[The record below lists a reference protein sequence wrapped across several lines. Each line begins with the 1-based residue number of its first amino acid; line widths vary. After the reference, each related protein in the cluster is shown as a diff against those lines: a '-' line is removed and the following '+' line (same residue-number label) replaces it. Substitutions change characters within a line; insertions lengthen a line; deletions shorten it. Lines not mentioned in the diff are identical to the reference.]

1 MAFPQTTASVS
12 TAHGR
17 GEEDLPS
24 PGTGVVPV
32 YLPCTPSTANFHY
45 RKHVRKKDSKA
56 IVNLPGWQPWDR
68 HFSCCAHA
76 LFRVAWTSFPARR
89 PHLGTNSHPSVL
101 QSFTSRLL
109 AAEKC
114 PESPRQDHNLQHRS
128 LVHGSGAHKA
138 HTILK
143 LLPPISPSGM
153 PHKKEFRPN
162 WAFHPLPAFQGTAGQ
177 GQRSLP
183 GLLDSVCAP
192 SSPPLCNYD
201 WNVPQGCNQTKSCP
215 PARELKTTLQPLLC
229 YPTLN

>member
-1 MAFPQTTASVS
+1 M
-12 TAHGR
+12 
-17 GEEDLPS
+17 GEERKISLLL
-24 PGTGVVPV
+24 GQVL
-32 YLPCTPSTANFHY
+32 YLFTCLAHPQQQIFITENTSE
-45 RKHVRKKDSKA
+45 KKYSKS

-162 WAFHPLPAFQGTAGQ
+162 WAFHLLPAFRARLGKGSAPFRACWIQFVLQAV
-177 GQRSLP
+177 P
-183 GLLDSVCAP
+183 CCAI
-192 SSPPLCNYD
+192 
-201 WNVPQGCNQTKSCP
+201 
-215 PARELKTTLQPLLC
+215 TTEMFHRAVTRPRAVLQHVS
-229 YPTLN
+229 

>member
-1 MAFPQTTASVS
+1 MTALGQAFFLLCSCSFQSS
-12 TAHGR
+12 LNKFSSQ
-17 GEEDLPS
+17 E
-24 PGTGVVPV
+24 
-32 YLPCTPSTANFHY
+32 TPSWH
-45 RKHVRKKDSKA
+45 
-56 IVNLPGWQPWDR
+56 
-68 HFSCCAHA
+68 
-76 LFRVAWTSFPARR
+76 
-89 PHLGTNSHPSVL
+89 SHPSVL
-101 QSFTSRLL
+101 QSFTPRLL
-109 AAEKC
+109 DAEKC

-128 LVHGSGAHKA
+128 LVHVSGAHKA

-201 WNVPQGCNQTKSCP
+201 
-215 PARELKTTLQPLLC
+215 
-229 YPTLN
+229 